1 MKATAKF
8 ILALVLALL
17 LAWAVRTY
25 VFTVFTVPQG
35 GLPPQLGEGNRVI
48 VNRMDCDNF
57 GRGDIIVFADS
68 VVIQRKNQRRKIAL
82 EVCYVGRIEKMP
94 GDTITVDTLRYVIP
108 TVCCKRCGCK
118 DCRFY
123 LVRTSRRGQQL
134 VHKHQMIGR
143 AYKLF

>member
-1 MKATAKF
+1 M
-8 ILALVLALL
+8 LSLL

-35 GLPPQLGEGNRVI
+35 GLPPLLEEGNRVI

-68 VVIQRKNQRRKIAL
+68 VVIQRKNQRRRIAL
-82 EVCYVGRIEKMP
+82 EVCYVGRIEKLP
-94 GDTITVDTLRYVIP
+94 GDTLTVDTLRYVIP

-118 DCRFY
+118 DCRYY
-123 LVRTSRRGQQL
+123 LVRTSKRGQQL
-134 VHKHQMIGR
+134 VHKHQMIGK